1 MAYTANITQ
10 NITPSAPDPSGAI
23 SSIQSQ
29 ASIAKT
35 IFGAAESGFEMAKKR
50 DLQEL
55 YKEGVQ
61 TQEDIFKQHQLMVSE
76 QPLALADLESK
87 KKQVSFLEGER
98 QLLQEGGVLEGQEE
112 LTKKLQEKSSAF
124 RTELETAA
132 KRYAEVAD
140 AGGISRKQ
148 MLDRVDGL
156 VRKYGAMYPSSLP
169 EIRQI
174 VAQTTGVPGADL
186 WAEQTFVRQLFTPAE
201 KVAGKTDK
209 SLEEARKYD
218 RDLILK
224 YIPNIS
230 AEQTLALQEQGA
242 PEYYSLLKRAQ
253 DINAIEIQ
261 KNAYSA
267 VLERSKIA
275 SDQDLRK
282 FTRTGLLQYANILA
296 NSAVAKY
303 RQTNAQQ
310 FKVLESLA
318 VGGVQPTPEQQA
330 AITGLVGGYKAAV
343 NRGYDEAAEILRK
356 NIGEFVSPDARRI
369 AFEELKADRQAH
381 LEALE
386 STDPALHVQM
396 AKTLIEASNRSTDEQ
411 SKIVQSIL
419 SVTKEFGNQDTIRT
433 ALAKGQYEADGVTE
447 TSYWRTLREESPQ
460 LVPWLERLAK
470 AVDRMPVAQV
480 NQVVSTDPVL
490 SATTDAKASPNPT
503 PMTDSG
509 VHGAKT
515 ELVAQ
520 NAVSLVKYSW
530 NKSRILSN
538 DALEMS
544 EALQTD
550 LAAINSVGTCLSN
563 TCNGYSLTLVDK
575 NKAAFGGWFSK
586 LSEGDKMPIQYAV
599 SQTGT
604 ASLESARK
612 GLADINKKY
621 GTNIRLGVSP
631 TTGQIQVVNPPEE
644 WLVPKGEKVPIA
656 ANYLPPVLGKYMGGD
671 GVRVVKPEFV
681 GKVRDMADAVSEFN
695 KTYLPRILGAATAW
709 SIVQGVPQPTM
720 SNNIGWALMQD
731 KPIAGFFDMSK
742 ITPQQQ
748 TPQAQTKQPVK
759 NTSFKSTPEEMDK
772 ISILTEEVSKL
783 EKEAQLAK
791 KRLDRA
797 KAANDSEDVAFYEDS
812 IKRTEASAR
821 EAKAALELARKGR

>member
-29 ASIAKT
+29 ANIAKT
-35 IFGAAESGFEMAKKR
+35 MFGGIEAGFEAVKKS

-55 YKEGVQ
+55 YKQGVQ
-61 TQEDIFKQHQLMVSE
+61 AQEDIFKEHQRMVSE
-76 QPLALADLESK
+76 QAPALAELESK

-186 WAEQTFVRQLFTPAE
+186 WAEQAFIKQLFTPPE
-201 KVAGKTDK
+201 KGAGKTDK

-218 RDLILK
+218 RELILK

-230 AEQTLALQEQGA
+230 AEQVWASQEQGS
-242 PEYYSLLKRAQ
+242 PEYYDALRKAQ
-253 DINAIEIQ
+253 DFDRIEKQ
-261 KNAYSA
+261 KNASA
-267 VLERSKIA
+267 LILSQNQITA
-275 SDQDLRK
+275 DQDAQK
-282 FTRTGLLQYANILA
+282 VTRTLVLPTANIFA

-303 RQTNAQQ
+303 RQANAQQ

-318 VGGVQPTPEQQA
+318 RSGAQPTPEQQA
-330 AITGLVGGYKAAV
+330 AITGLVGGYEAAV

-356 NIGEFVSPDARRI
+356 NIGESVSPQARKI
-369 AFEELKADRQAH
+369 AFEELEADRKMHLQA
-381 LEALE
+381 LR
-386 STDPALHVQM
+386 STDPSLHLQM
-396 AKTLIEASNRSTDEQ
+396 VKTLIEASGRSTDEQ

-419 SVTKEFGNQDTIRT
+419 SVTKEFGNQETIRT

-447 TSYWRTLREESPQ
+447 TSYWKTLREESPQ

-470 AVDRMPVAQV
+470 AVDRLPAAQMG
-480 NQVVSTDPVL
+480 QVLSADPVL
-490 SATTDAKASPNPT
+490 NAQKDAISSPNPT
-503 PMTDSG
+503 PVTDSG
-509 VHGAKT
+509 THGAKT

-520 NAVSLVKYSW
+520 NAVALIKGSFKTSRVLVQEAAQMSQ
-530 NKSRILSN
+530 
-538 DALEMS
+538 ALE
-544 EALQTD
+544 TD

-586 LSEGDKMPIQYAV
+586 LPEGDKMPIQYAV

-612 GLADINKKY
+612 GLADINAKY
-621 GTNIRLGVSP
+621 KTNIRLGVSP

-695 KTYLPRILGAATAW
+695 KIYLPRILGAATAW
-709 SIVQGVPQPTM
+709 SIVQGIPQPTM

-731 KPIAGFFDMSK
+731 KPISGFFDMSK
-742 ITPQQQ
+742 ITP
-748 TPQAQTKQPVK
+748 K
-759 NTSFKSTPEEMDK
+759 
-772 ISILTEEVSKL
+772 
-783 EKEAQLAK
+783 EKEGVTTDQSK
-791 KRLDRA
+791 KFQVKDW
-797 KAANDSEDVAFYEDS
+797 SQQP
-812 IKRTEASAR
+812 
-821 EAKAALELARKGR
+821 